1 MSKAMLTKK
10 ERRLMREKL
19 RRTSDAREHRRLL
32 GILDCDQGIPI
43 VDIAQRLNVSRQ
55 SVHNWIARFR
65 SQKPAEDLC
74 DAPRTGRPTHADEAF
89 DVLLQ
94 TLLMLSPQRFGY
106 HAMHW
111 TVRLMRDQLRKN
123 LERDYSD
130 DTVRRGLHRLGYA
143 WKRPRYVLMPDPQRE
158 KKMPNSPRRLWI
170 AGRQRGVG
178 GGRDRFAA
186 VSAVARDVVE
196 AR

>member
-1 MSKAMLTKK
+1 MSEAMLTRK

-19 RRTSDAREHRRLL
+19 KRVRDARECKRLL
-32 GILDCDQGIPI
+32 AILDYDRGVPI

-65 SQKPAEDLC
+65 TQKLAEDLC
-74 DAPRTGRPTHADEAF
+74 DAPRSGRPTRADDAF
-89 DVLLQ
+89 DVLLG

-111 TVRLMRDQLRKN
+111 TVRLMHDQLRRN
-123 LERDYSD
+123 LDQDYSD
-130 DTVRRGLHRLGYA
+130 DTIRRGLHRLGYV
-143 WKRPRYVLMPDPQRE
+143 WKRPRYVLAPDPQRE
-158 KKMPNSPRRLWI
+158 KKTPNSPRPVWFAR
-170 AGRQRGVG
+170 GQRDIG

-186 VSAVARDVVE
+186 VSAVARDVVS
-196 AR
+196 AG